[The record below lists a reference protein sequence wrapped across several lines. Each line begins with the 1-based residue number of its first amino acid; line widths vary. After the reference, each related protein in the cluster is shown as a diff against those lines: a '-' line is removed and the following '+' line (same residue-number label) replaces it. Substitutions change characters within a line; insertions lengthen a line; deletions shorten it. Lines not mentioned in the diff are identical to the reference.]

1 MAISDVGEYAHLDDA
16 DIEQLARELDAIR
29 SDVESSLGDRDARYI
44 RGVIRAQRVLEASG
58 RLTLLGSKNRW
69 MWAAGAGML
78 GVAKI
83 IENME
88 LGHNII
94 HGQWDWMN
102 DPEIHSTTWEWDMA
116 CPSAHWKH
124 SHNFLHHK
132 YTNVVGK
139 DLDVGYGVLRV
150 TRDEE
155 WEAKRS
161 AQFLNN
167 LFLGL
172 TFEWGIAL
180 HDIELAEAI
189 AGNKP
194 WPQTRRQLR
203 EMGIKAARQLGK
215 DFVIYPVISKAVGG
229 SFGRTLSANLT
240 ANVIRNVWTYV
251 VIFCGHFPDGAEK
264 FTTESIVDET
274 PGEWYLR
281 QMLGSANISGG
292 RAMDFMTG
300 NLSYQIEHHMFPDLP
315 SNRLADVAVRVR
327 EICEKYDLPYTE
339 GPLLKQYY
347 LSQRTIAKLSLPDRW
362 LRATSDDAPET
373 ASELRFNGVRERI
386 ALAQEA
392 AHERLLHAQEN
403 AHERLVHAQE
413 NAHER
418 LAHAQVNAHD
428 RLVHAQEAAHAAQQ
442 EVQRVGLRS
451 AIAEAARRKVE
462 DKRARRA
469 GRRRGRAGRTAG

>member
-1 MAISDVGEYAHLDDA
+1 MAITDVGEYAHLDDA
-16 DIEQLARELDAIR
+16 DIEHLAIELDAIR
-29 SDVESSLGDRDARYI
+29 AEVEAARGERDARYI
-44 RGVIRAQRVLEASG
+44 RNVIRAQRALEAAG
-58 RLTLLGSKNRW
+58 RLTILGSKNRW
-69 MWAAGAGML
+69 FWAAGAGML

-88 LGHNII
+88 LGHNVM

-116 CPSAHWKH
+116 CPGAHWKH

-150 TRDEE
+150 TRDEQ

-167 LFLGL
+167 IFLGL

-194 WPQTRRQLR
+194 WPQTRKQLR
-203 EMGIKAARQLGK
+203 ELGVKAARQLGK
-215 DFVIYPVISKAVGG
+215 DFLLYPAISKAVGG

-240 ANVIRNVWTYV
+240 ANVARNIWTYV

-292 RAMDFMTG
+292 PAMDFMTG

-315 SNRLADVAVRVR
+315 SNRLSEIAVKVR
-327 EICEKYDLPYTE
+327 AICEKYDIPYTE
-339 GPLLKQYY
+339 GPLLRQYY

-373 ASELRFNGVRERI
+373 ASELRFTAVRERLQH
-386 ALAQEA
+386 AQEVAHERLTHAQEA
-392 AHERLLHAQEN
+392 AQDRFAHAQEN
-403 AHERLVHAQE
+403 AHERLVHA
-413 NAHER
+413 R
-418 LAHAQVNAHD
+418 
-428 RLVHAQEAAHAAQQ
+428 EAAHAAQE
-442 EVQRVGLRS
+442 EVERVGLRS
-451 AIAEAARRKVE
+451 AIAEAARHKVE
-462 DKRARRA
+462 EKRLAVEAKRVRRARR
-469 GRRRGRAGRTAG
+469 RRSGVA

>member
-1 MAISDVGEYAHLDDA
+1 
-16 DIEQLARELDAIR
+16 
-29 SDVESSLGDRDARYI
+29 
-44 RGVIRAQRVLEASG
+44 VIRAQRALEMSA
-58 RLTLLGSKNRW
+58 RVVLLGGKNRW
-69 MWAAGAGML
+69 LWSAGAGML
-78 GVAKI
+78 GLAKI

-88 LGHNII
+88 LGHNVM

-116 CPSAHWKH
+116 CASAHWKH

-150 TRDEE
+150 TRDEK

-180 HDIELAEAI
+180 HDIELAEAV

-194 WPQTRRQLR
+194 WPQTRTQLR
-203 EMGIKAARQLGK
+203 ELGIKAARQLGK
-215 DFVIYPVISKAVGG
+215 DFVLYPLISKGVGG
-229 SFGRTLSANLT
+229 SYGRTVSANLT

-315 SNRLADVAVRVR
+315 SNRLAEISVKVRAL
-327 EICEKYDLPYTE
+327 CEKYDLPYTT
-339 GPLLKQYY
+339 GPLLRQYY

-373 ASELRFNGVRERI
+373 ASELRFATVRER
-386 ALAQEA
+386 LAQAQES
-392 AHERLLHAQEN
+392 AHERFVQAQENAHERFLHAQENAQERLAHAQEN
-403 AHERLVHAQE
+403 AHEA
-413 NAHER
+413 
-418 LAHAQVNAHD
+418 
-428 RLVHAQEAAHAAQQ
+428 LVHAQEAAHAAQ
-442 EVQRVGLRS
+442 ETVQRVGLRT
-451 AIAEAARRKVE
+451 AIAEVRRKRVE
-462 DKRARRA
+462 DRRQRRA
-469 GRRRGRAGRTAG
+469 DRRRRL

>member
-16 DIEQLARELDAIR
+16 DIEQLARELDGIR
-29 SDVESSLGDRDARYI
+29 ARVESSLGERDARYI
-44 RGVIRAQRVLEASG
+44 RGVIRGHRALETAG
-58 RLTLLGSKNRW
+58 RIAILGSRNRW
-69 MWAAGAGML
+69 LWSAGATML

-116 CPSAHWKH
+116 CPAAHWKH

-132 YTNVVGK
+132 YTNVVGM

-150 TRDEE
+150 TRDER
-155 WEAKRS
+155 WQAKRS

-189 AGNKP
+189 AGNKS
-194 WPQTRRQLR
+194 WTQTRRQLR
-203 EMGIKAARQLGK
+203 ELGIKAAQQLSK
-215 DFVIYPVISKAVGG
+215 DFVIHPLVSKALGG
-229 SFGRTLSANLT
+229 SFGRTVTANLT
-240 ANVIRNVWTYV
+240 ANVIRNLWTYV

-264 FTTESIVDET
+264 FTPESIVDET
-274 PGEWYLR
+274 PGQWYLR

-292 RAMDFMTG
+292 RVMDFMTG

-315 SNRLADVAVRVR
+315 SNRLAEISVDVR
-327 EICEKYDLPYTE
+327 ELCEKYDIPYTE
-339 GPLLKQYY
+339 GPLLRQYY
-347 LSQRTIAKLSLPDRW
+347 LSQRTIAKLSFPDRW

-373 ASELRFNGVRERI
+373 ASELRFAAIRDR
-386 ALAQEA
+386 LSQAQ
-392 AHERLLHAQEN
+392 HSAQ
-403 AHERLVHAQE
+403 
-413 NAHER
+413 
-418 LAHAQVNAHD
+418 D
-428 RLVHAQEAAHAAQQ
+428 RLVHAQEDAQDRLAHAQELASDRLAHAREAAHAASQ
-442 EVQRVGLRS
+442 EVQRVGLRT
-451 AIAEAARRKVE
+451 AIAEAARHKVE
-462 DKRARRA
+462 QKRAQAQVQRARR
-469 GRRRGRAGRTAG
+469 GRRRISR